1 MKRAFCLIRPL
12 LFSTCLIFSSLSA
25 SSSVFAQ
32 TDPLEVERTNCSKST
47 AYTWDAS
54 RNRCIQKAESQ
65 EARHEVENCAALT
78 DAQARKDCH
87 KKIAEQKTG
96 LDSDIKSLPQ
106 GTVGKSAV
114 MNGIASVY
122 AILGLINSAGSNG
135 KASTCVCKKIFAV
148 TSIAGTLT
156 DIWLKIKAK
165 TAMNDLKNKYQL
177 GVKNNAYDNQSKAF
191 EYLKEEQL
199 TVKEIAAREKTR
211 NMLLTAGYGAAALMA
226 LYEMSG
232 ISNKPDCYKRDEST
246 PEAKSA
252 PGKEASNDPKLAEST
267 TPNEITPQQAEPQPQ
282 PQPQPRPQPE
292 PRPEPTPI
300 NDPKP
305 VVVEAKAAEP
315 VYRFAN
321 PTDPSRFEPS
331 IYQKANQQIID
342 SGYAPI
348 QRLPKVPGK

>member
-1 MKRAFCLIRPL
+1 MERAFCLTKHFF
-12 LFSTCLIFSSLSA
+12 FSTCLILSSLSV
-25 SSSVFAQ
+25 SSPVFAQ
-32 TDPLEVERTNCSKST
+32 TDPLEVERTNCSKNS

-65 EARHEVENCAALT
+65 AARHEVENCAALT
-78 DAQARKDCH
+78 DTQARKDCH
-87 KKIAEQKTG
+87 KRIAEQKTG
-96 LDSDIKSLPQ
+96 LNSDINSLPQ

-122 AILGLINSAGSNG
+122 AIIGLINSAGSNG
-135 KASTCVCKKIFAV
+135 KASSCVCKKIFAV

-165 TAMNDLKNKYQL
+165 TAMNELKNKYQL

-199 TVKEIAAREKTR
+199 TVKEIAGREKTR

-226 LYEMSG
+226 IYEMRGVSK
-232 ISNKPDCYKRDEST
+232 NPDCYKRDE
-246 PEAKSA
+246 PIQEAKSA
-252 PGKEASNDPKLAEST
+252 PGNETSTDSKLEGTNASNE
-267 TPNEITPQQAEPQPQ
+267 TPQMEAE
-282 PQPQPRPQPE
+282 PRPQPVTQ
-292 PRPEPTPI
+292 PAPGPEPTPV

-305 VVVEAKAAEP
+305 VVVEAKPAEP

-321 PTDPSRFEPS
+321 PNDPSRFEPS

-342 SGYAPI
+342 SGYAPV
-348 QRLPKVPGK
+348 QGLPKVPGK